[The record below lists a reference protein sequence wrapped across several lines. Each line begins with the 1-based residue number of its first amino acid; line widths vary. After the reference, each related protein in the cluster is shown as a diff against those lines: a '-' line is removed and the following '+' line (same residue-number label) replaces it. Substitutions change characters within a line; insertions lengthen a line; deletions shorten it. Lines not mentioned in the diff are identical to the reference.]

1 MQNDFQKP
9 GVGWPEDQEEDALLL
24 LAAKPREEGKMSV
37 FQQSH
42 DLGTLVPCCDPVGI
56 CSDPNIWEVTALT
69 QERKCLIPK
78 AGF

>member
-1 MQNDFQKP
+1 
-9 GVGWPEDQEEDALLL
+9 
-24 LAAKPREEGKMSV
+24 MSV

-56 CSDPNIWEVTALT
+56 CSDLNIWEVTALT